1 MKLIPTRTIEDVRR
15 ANNLAHKRIYD
26 REHPEMFVRRATID
40 FLSKKEALAPEME
53 GKEGWQDLL
62 LDDLVI
68 KIREILNSGGGQR

>member
-15 ANNLAHKRIYD
+15 ANNLIHKRTYD

-40 FLSKKEALAPEME
+40 FLSKKEELKDQIK
-53 GKEGWQDLL
+53 GQSDWQDKL

-68 KIREILNSGGGQR
+68 KIREILNPEGGEK